1 MSVPHNDL
9 KLLLYLDFGIALG
22 NKLINSTGRS
32 FSERLYLSSKI
43 KKIINLIQCKKKN
56 KNNVT
61 NYFAPIITFSNH
73 NLWNQERQQLKLG
86 LVYCFGNKNK
96 DIFRDF

>member
-1 MSVPHNDL
+1 MQ
-9 KLLLYLDFGIALG
+9 K
-22 NKLINSTGRS
+22 
-32 FSERLYLSSKI
+32 
-43 KKIINLIQCKKKN
+43 